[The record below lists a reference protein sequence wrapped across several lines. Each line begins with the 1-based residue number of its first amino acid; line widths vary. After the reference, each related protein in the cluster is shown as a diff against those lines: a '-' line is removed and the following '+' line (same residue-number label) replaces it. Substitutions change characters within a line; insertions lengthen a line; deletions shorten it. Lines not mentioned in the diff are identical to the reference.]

1 MFVFYLRYV
10 RITDRERGRN
20 LDPCQID
27 NFVSSLLGSGSSHQS
42 GLICSMLTD
51 CSALPAPRSA
61 LLCQQTQSSHSLS
74 WRTGINPGGW
84 RCRCDWWVTWW
95 SQWMHVMGRREPA
108 ISQYLQGLSGLI
120 YGPCTSYQLLCGL
133 LVQLFTS
140 PALQSKYFLFSSLR
154 IKSFLLKEKFFPSLH
169 IHQVGQD
176 FSINRAWRLGGAK
189 HAQVVTN

>member
-61 LLCQQTQSSHSLS
+61 LLCQQTQTLPATELLTGEGQKYISL
-74 WRTGINPGGW
+74 
-84 RCRCDWWVTWW
+84 
-95 SQWMHVMGRREPA
+95 A
-108 ISQYLQGLSGLI
+108 K
-120 YGPCTSYQLLCGL
+120 
-133 LVQLFTS
+133 
-140 PALQSKYFLFSSLR
+140 QSKDR
-154 IKSFLLKEKFFPSLH
+154 
-169 IHQVGQD
+169 
-176 FSINRAWRLGGAK
+176 R
-189 HAQVVTN
+189 